1 MKAVSASVKVLR
13 RLTVYLNYL
22 KELPKDVCNISS
34 TAIAAAL
41 GQGEV
46 QVRKDLAFVSSGGR
60 PRVGYSKAEL
70 ISDIE
75 EYLGYNQDDDAILVG
90 AGRLGRALLEYPG
103 FSEVGVNIVAA
114 FDSDPYVTSE
124 KTAGREVFPMS
135 RLPDLCRR
143 MNVKIG
149 IVAVPKEAAQQIC
162 DLLVENGILAIWNFA
177 PIHINVPEN
186 ILIQNENLAASLA
199 VLSRKLQEGLKK
211 EK

>member
-1 MKAVSASVKVLR
+1 
-13 RLTVYLNYL
+13 
-22 KELPKDVCNISS
+22 
-34 TAIAAAL
+34 
-41 GQGEV
+41 
-46 QVRKDLAFVSSGGR
+46 
-60 PRVGYSKAEL
+60 
-70 ISDIE
+70 
-75 EYLGYNQDDDAILVG
+75 
-90 AGRLGRALLEYPG
+90 
-103 FSEVGVNIVAA
+103 
-114 FDSDPYVTSE
+114 
-124 KTAGREVFPMS
+124 MS